1 MAASAHGDPDA
12 VEGLVERVLYR
23 DEISGYAICRIVT
36 SPPAQ
41 GSSSSSPRSTP
52 GKTCSPS
59 TSGAGSVT
67 VTGRFASIQPGER
80 ISCRGQWIHHPGY
93 GLQFQASHTE
103 TQLPASLAGIERYL
117 GSGLIDGIGP
127 AYAARIVRKFGQEVF
142 TVLDKSSRRLE
153 EVDGIGPKRR
163 REIKKSWEE
172 QKSVRRIM
180 LFLHEHGVSTSRAI
194 RIHRHYGEEAENIL
208 RSNPFQLAR
217 DVPGFGFRTADAIS
231 RQLGLPAEA
240 PSRLEAGLFHLLEEA
255 QNQGHCGL
263 PRSTLLE
270 RAAALLEAPSEA
282 LDSALS
288 GLETAGDPV
297 TETIRGETL
306 VFPRFLRESEK
317 RSAQR
322 IRALGEEAPSLPS
335 VHLERALE
343 WCRKRTG
350 QTLDSRQAQAV
361 AQVLST
367 RVSIITGG
375 PGVGKTTVLRTLL
388 FILQAKKVA
397 TVLCAPTGRAARRMQ
412 ESTGQP
418 AHTLHRL
425 LEYQPETGFTRSQ
438 DHPLEGDLFVVDEFS
453 MVDLPLFH
461 HFLQALPARAHL
473 LLAGDPDQLP
483 SVGPGAVLS
492 DLLQSGAV
500 PVVRLTTVFRQ
511 SRESSI
517 LDAAAA
523 INRGHLPDLPRNVR
537 RPGSDFFF
545 IERDEPGAI
554 LQTLATVL
562 RERLPRRRFDPLRDA
577 QVLTPVNRGPLGT
590 ASLNTELQRLLNPPG
605 EHAPES
611 SQGGRIFR
619 VGDRVI
625 QVRNN
630 YERDVCNGDLG
641 QVVSIETGPFRMSV
655 AFDGER
661 RLDYDSASLD
671 EIRHAYAIT
680 IHKSQGSEFPA
691 VLVILSTAHAHML
704 RRNLLYTAV
713 TRARSLVILLGNRR
727 ALELAAQRADD
738 RRRITGLQS
747 LLENGGAQSGD
758 E

>member
-1 MAASAHGDPDA
+1 MAASVPGDPDT

-23 DEISGYAICRIVT
+23 DEISGYSICRIIT
-36 SPPAQ
+36 SPPGE
-41 GSSSSSPRSTP
+41 GSSSSTAGPFP
-52 GKTCSPS
+52 GNTSSS
-59 TSGAGSVT
+59 TSDAGAVT
-67 VTGRFASIQPGER
+67 VTGRFASVQPGER
-80 ISCRGQWIHHPGY
+80 VLCRGQWIQRPRY
-93 GLQFQASHTE
+93 GRQFQASHTE
-103 TQLPASLAGIERYL
+103 TQLPLSLGGIERYL
-117 GSGLIDGIGP
+117 GSGLIEGIGP
-127 AYAARIVRKFGQEVF
+127 AYASRIVRKFGQDVF
-142 TVLDKSSRRLE
+142 TVLDESSRRLE

-194 RIHRHYGEEAENIL
+194 RIPRHYGDEAENIL
-208 RSNPFQLAR
+208 RSDPFRLAR

-231 RQLGLPAEA
+231 RQLGLPAGA
-240 PSRLEAGLFHLLEEA
+240 PSRLDAGLFHLLEEA
-255 QNQGHCGL
+255 QNQGHCAL
-263 PRSTLLE
+263 PRSTLLQ
-270 RAAALLEAPSEA
+270 RAAALLEAPPES
-282 LDSALS
+282 LNTALS
-288 GLETAGDPV
+288 RLEAAGDPV
-297 TETIRGETL
+297 SEAVCDETL
-306 VFPRFLRESEK
+306 VFPRFLRDAEK
-317 RSAQR
+317 RAAQR
-322 IRALGEEAPSLPS
+322 IRTMTARAASLPP
-335 VHLERALE
+335 VQLERALE
-343 WCRKRTG
+343 WCRKRTS
-350 QTLDSRQAQAV
+350 QTLDTRQAQAV
-361 AQVLST
+361 AQVLSS

-375 PGVGKTTVLRTLL
+375 PGVGKTTVLQTLL
-388 FILQAKKVA
+388 LILQAKKVS
-397 TVLCAPTGRAARRMQ
+397 TVLCAPTGRAARRMH

-425 LEYQPETGFTRSQ
+425 LEYQPETGFTRTQ
-438 DHPLEGDLFVVDEFS
+438 DHPLQGDLFVVDEFS

-461 HFLQALPARAHL
+461 HFLQALPPEAHL

-483 SVGPGAVLS
+483 SVGPGAVLA
-492 DLLQSGAV
+492 DLLHSGAV

-523 INRGHLPDLPRNVR
+523 INRGHLPDLPRHAR
-537 RPGSDFFF
+537 QPGSDFFF
-545 IERDEPGAI
+545 IERDEPGDI
-554 LQTLATVL
+554 LDTLATLL
-562 RERLPRRRFDPLRDA
+562 RERLPRRQLDPLRDA

-590 ASLNTELQRLLNPPG
+590 ASLNAELQRLLNPPG
-605 EHAPES
+605 EHAPET

-641 QVVSIETGPFRMSV
+641 QVVSVETAPFRMTV
-655 AFDGER
+655 AFDGGR
-661 RLDYDSASLD
+661 RLEYDSASLD
-671 EIRHAYAIT
+671 EIRHAFAIT

-713 TRARSLVILLGNRR
+713 TRARSLVVLLGNRR
-727 ALELAAQRADD
+727 ALELAVQRAED

-747 LLENGGAQSGD
+747 LLENAAGPARDG
-758 E
+758 